1 MKSKRLIPALPMFLL
16 AVSLVPLQST
26 VVRAEENGLLSLKF
40 LKQQPS
46 LLNQNTTS
54 SPAATQEQ
62 QAKLPMVQSPAY
74 ASNGLTRMT
83 ANDMPRRLQNTS
95 GPVQMQQIPESSDF
109 SPENGIQLSMRSDD
123 AGNAPTDRTPYG
135 TFNINMPPVEKPNHN
150 IVGVSGLVPLDS
162 GKTPDSRLQPLQRLS
177 DTKIDKA
184 DLPTFTAINRTEPDE
199 EYKAISHPVADS
211 SRSDSYSLTSAVE
224 DQSSTRASAS
234 ITPDS
239 RLSGVHLHELDA
251 SEMKSAMFN
260 GIQPGVTTKKE
271 MLEIMGQP
279 TSVTPLNAATFGVPS
294 VNTDGEVIVFSLE
307 ELGVIEATVQQ
318 GTVFSLVWI
327 LPEPYPSEQIRK
339 EGLESELRGIRS
351 IHIPDAD
358 GYILGQMFPEK
369 GVVFSFIR
377 SETPGE
383 ASLMVNLISI
393 EPITSWPFEL
403 RGERYLTIA
412 NSKAK
417 WDLTI
422 AVQLDPNNHRARWL
436 LAQAF
441 LADGQLAEAQRECNF
456 AIKLQSDQPQYNV
469 TLAEIIG
476 KAGYTKEARQYLE
489 YLIPHC
495 ESLPHLKGRA
505 MCLLGDFYREE
516 LDLMSAKKYHQVA
529 IDTVTPH
536 LGSTNTTIRQQCK
549 LVHMNT
555 FLSMALDI
563 SLSDWGNKAEMLPQ
577 WLDGAESLALDL
589 VIKEKMSQ
597 ENLLNVALAAI
608 NSHVNFPELEG
619 LDKWVKL
626 LESVSDEIIMKDN
639 DPATVRRI
647 ETQMAVALYDIEQLC
662 EYHRDYKTAQQYGKK
677 AVGFFEQYLDEND
690 DVINLYRLANL
701 YYQLGRLDATGAIDR
716 KTTTSDKADHMRAVA
731 WFAKSIPLFQ
741 LIEASLDENEKPFL
755 GKMYADIGFSYW
767 AIAEREYAVQITEY
781 GIGKLEEA
789 VDAEL
794 VTEDVLAIP
803 YENLSSMYKAM
814 GRLEEAENYYIRSK
828 QAKSNI
834 ASGTSSV
841 KSVK

>member
-1 MKSKRLIPALPMFLL
+1 MITVMKSKRLIPVLPMFLF
-16 AVSLVPLQST
+16 AVSLVLLQST
-26 VVRAEENGLLSLKF
+26 AVRAEESGLLSMKF

-46 LLNQNTTS
+46 LLHQNAAST
-54 SPAATQEQ
+54 PATTQEQ
-62 QAKLPMVQSPAY
+62 QAKLPMVQSPNY
-74 ASNGLTRMT
+74 ASNGLARMT
-83 ANDMPRRLQNTS
+83 PNDTPRRLQDTS
-95 GPVQMQQIPESSDF
+95 GPIRMQRIPESSDL
-109 SPENGIQLSMRSDD
+109 SPENGIQLSMHSDD
-123 AGNAPTDRTPYG
+123 AGNAPTDRTSYG
-135 TFNINMPPVEKPNHN
+135 TFNINMPPIEKPNHN

-162 GKTPDSRLQPLQRLS
+162 GKIPGSGLQPLQRLS
-177 DTKIDKA
+177 DTEISKA
-184 DLPTFTAINRTEPDE
+184 DLPTFTAINRTEPDD

-211 SRSDSYSLTSAVE
+211 SRSDSYSLTSAIE
-224 DQSSTRASAS
+224 DQSSTRASAPL
-234 ITPDS
+234 TDDFQT
-239 RLSGVHLHELDA
+239 SGVHLHELDA

-271 MLEIMGQP
+271 MFEIMGQP
-279 TSVTPLNAATFGVPS
+279 TSVTPVDAVTEAF
-294 VNTDGEVIVFSLE
+294 VFSLE

-318 GTVFSLVWI
+318 GIVFSLVWI
-327 LPEPYPSEQIRK
+327 LPEPYPSEQIRR
-339 EGLESELRGIRS
+339 EGLEAELRGIRS

-403 RGERYLTIA
+403 RGERYLTLS

-422 AVQLDPNNHRARWL
+422 AVQLDPNSHRARWL

-505 MCLLGDFYREE
+505 QCLLGDFYREE
-516 LDLMSAKKYHQVA
+516 LDLMSAKKYHQAA

-549 LVHMNT
+549 LVHTNA

-577 WLDGAESLALDL
+577 WLDGAENLALDL

-608 NSHVNFPELEG
+608 NAHVNFPELEE

-647 ETQMAVALYDIEQLC
+647 ETQMAVALYDIEQIC

-677 AVGFFEQYLDEND
+677 AVGFFERHLNEND

-716 KTTTSDKADHMRAVA
+716 KTTTSDKAAHTRAIA

-767 AIAEREYAVQITEY
+767 AVAEREYAVQITEY

-794 VTEDVLAIP
+794 ITEDVLAIP

-834 ASGTSSV
+834 ASGTSSA
-841 KSVK
+841 KSVR